1 MQITVVQGSIIEQS
15 ADSYLLTLE
24 EGARLSGE
32 IAAVDGVLGGTIT
45 RMRKDGMLTGKSSE
59 ALTLPRSG
67 RIRAKRTMVA
77 GVGPREKITAARV
90 RDRTATLARQLR
102 GLNAGRLVVSAQN
115 AVAALG
121 AEAAGRALAEG
132 FTLGLYRFDRHH
144 TKAADRPS
152 GAIDAVTLVIP
163 GARHATELRR
173 GVEQGSALAAA
184 TNLARD
190 LENEPANMMTPAIM
204 AGRAQEIAAEHGL
217 DCTII
222 ERAEAERL
230 GMHSYLSV
238 SNGSI
243 QPPKFIVL
251 NYRGGG
257 RARPL
262 ALIGKG
268 ITFDSGGIS
277 LKPGAGMPAMK
288 ADMSGAATVIAAIEA
303 IARLKPRGNVMMI
316 APCTENLPSGSATK
330 PGDVVYAMDGQSI
343 EIDNTDA
350 EGRLVLADALSY
362 AQSEGAATLV
372 DVATLTGAMG
382 VALGNVRAGVFSNN
396 DRLWSELERAAEATG
411 EKIWRMPLDDEYNR
425 QIKSDVADLKNTG
438 GRPAGSITAAKFL
451 QAFVGETP
459 WAHIDIAGVMSAG
472 SDRGIQ
478 VKGMTGIPART
489 LIQLVLNR
497 AR

>member
-1 MQITVVQGSIIEQS
+1 MTQDLFRQDAYRT
-15 ADSYLLTLE
+15 ACP
-24 EGARLSGE
+24 AR
-32 IAAVDGVLGGTIT
+32 
-45 RMRKDGMLTGKSSE
+45 
-59 ALTLPRSG
+59 
-67 RIRAKRTMVA
+67 
-77 GVGPREKITAARV
+77 ITA
-90 RDRTATLARQLR
+90 L
-102 GLNAGRLVVSAQN
+102 
-115 AVAALG
+115 
-121 AEAAGRALAEG
+121 LAEG
-132 FTLGLYRFDRHH
+132 IVLGLYRFDKHH
-144 TKAADRPS
+144 TKAEDRPS
-152 GAIDAVTLVIP
+152 GSIDSVTLVLP
-163 GARHATELRR
+163 GSRAAALRR
-173 GVEQGSALAAA
+173 GVEQGLITAQA

-204 AGRAQEIAAEHGL
+204 ARRAQEIASTYDVE
-217 DCTII
+217 CTII

-230 GMHSYLSV
+230 GMNSYLSV

-257 RARPL
+257 RARPI

-288 ADMSGAATVIAAIEA
+288 ADMSGAATVIAAMEA
-303 IARLKPRGNVMMI
+303 IAQLKPRTNVMMI

-350 EGRLVLADALSY
+350 EGRLVLADALAY
-362 AQSEGAATLV
+362 AKSEGASALV

-382 VALGNVRAGVFSNN
+382 VALGSVRIGVFANN
-396 DRLWSELERAAEATG
+396 DRLWNELERASAVTG
-411 EKIWRMPLDDEYNR
+411 EKLWRMPLDDEYNR

-438 GRPAGSITAAKFL
+438 GRLAGSITAAKFIE
-451 QAFVGETP
+451 AFAGDTP

-489 LIQLVLNR
+489 LIQLALNR
-497 AR
+497 GR